1 MPEAV
6 LQLLGLVVRWLEII
20 GGSALVFGFVYTT
33 VKWFVEI
40 RRDGAI
46 EAVES
51 YRKALGRAVIIGL
64 EILVAATIIKTI
76 TVDPTVESLGLL
88 VFMVAIRTTL
98 GWAMALELNG
108 RWPWQKPTLK
118 GPQSKTAS

>member
-1 MPEAV
+1 MPEVV
-6 LQLLGLVVRWLEII
+6 LQLLGLVVQWLEII

-51 YRKALGRAVIIGL
+51 YRKALGRAG
-64 EILVAATIIKTI
+64 
-76 TVDPTVESLGLL
+76 
-88 VFMVAIRTTL
+88 
-98 GWAMALELNG
+98 
-108 RWPWQKPTLK
+108 
-118 GPQSKTAS
+118 

>member
-6 LQLLGLVVRWLEII
+6 LQLLGMVVRWLEII

-88 VFMVAIRTTL
+88 AFMVAIRTTL
-98 GWAMALELNG
+98 GWAMALELTG

-118 GPQSKTAS
+118 QDQLKAES

>member
-1 MPEAV
+1 MPEVV
-6 LQLLGLVVRWLEII
+6 LQILSLVVQWLEII
-20 GGSALVFGFVYTT
+20 GGSAHVFGFVYAT
-33 VKWFVEI
+33 VRWLLET

-76 TVDPTVESLGLL
+76 TVDPTIESLGLL
-88 VFMVAIRTTL
+88 ASMVSIRTAL

-118 GPQSKTAS
+118 